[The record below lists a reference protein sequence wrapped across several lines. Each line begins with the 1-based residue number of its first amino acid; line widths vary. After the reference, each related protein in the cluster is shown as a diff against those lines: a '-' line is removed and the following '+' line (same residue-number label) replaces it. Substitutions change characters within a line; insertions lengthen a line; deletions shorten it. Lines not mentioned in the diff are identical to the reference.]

1 MDLKEKQGK
10 CFTSAFVVYM
20 LFPTDCNVLLTL
32 VHLDYFMKSARIGI
46 YTRVV
51 EVSENERL
59 NVASECKCCTKHF
72 SCCNSF
78 YFILN
83 EIFASNRWYEK
94 LVYKISSSNHKRE
107 TTQFSHV

>member
-32 VHLDYFMKSARIGI
+32 VHLDYFMKSARIR
-46 YTRVV
+46 YLHRVV
-51 EVSENERL
+51 EVSDNERL
-59 NVASECKCCTKHF
+59 NVANECKYRTKHF

-78 YFILN
+78 HFILT
-83 EIFASNRWYEK
+83 EIFG
-94 LVYKISSSNHKRE
+94 
-107 TTQFSHV
+107 